1 MFLCALPYFSSGLD
15 FCVLTPLLLSAAGS
29 ASGRKVDGRRDAC
42 LHSVREDGRVRKH
55 ARFASAVSS
64 RFPSGGISAIMCFLW
79 LSSVHSYQ
87 MTFVLNFLI
96 VPFLFLLRFAM
107 FFPERGKRSVPYM
120 RLPAYFPVAFVERFP
135 VSLFCFWC
143 FSCFVFLF
151 LVLFLFLF
159 FCFWCFWCCSFVK
172 PEWGKAGKQSFNNNA
187 LANQITE
194 RRRVPAILCCLWPI
208 FL

>member
-1 MFLCALPYFSSGLD
+1 MHASRPRYQADSRAEAFLRLCA
-15 FCVLTPLLLSAAGS
+15 FCDLVGCILIKG
-29 ASGRKVDGRRDAC
+29 
-42 LHSVREDGRVRKH
+42 
-55 ARFASAVSS
+55 F
-64 RFPSGGISAIMCFLW
+64 
-79 LSSVHSYQ
+79 
-87 MTFVLNFLI
+87 FVLNFLI

-159 FCFWCFWCCSFVK
+159 FCFRCFWCCSFVK
-172 PEWGKAGKQSFNNNA
+172 PE
-187 LANQITE
+187 
-194 RRRVPAILCCLWPI
+194 
-208 FL
+208 